1 MEYLFTKFI
10 RSLLPLLMILAFT
23 GCVNVK
29 LIAEYDSQIDQSVT
43 EFQKKTEEF
52 LIKMERKIGK
62 PEASYESNVQ
72 FYDDMKIILSGIQVR
87 ANAIPKNEKTI
98 EMLKLLSENLDKL
111 ESAHKMG
118 LKANDILPAR
128 SAMNIGCTA
137 ILKLELAKRRG
148 VEDTPTK

>member
-52 LIKMERKIGK
+52 MIKMERKIGK